1 MDGVSQVGFLPAC
14 MNIYPC
20 QPVLRVDRN
29 NNISTITIMQVIR
42 LKNKFIMTISSSY
55 SYPIN
60 KLLIIVVIKL
70 KAISI
75 TNMN

>member
-29 NNISTITIMQVIR
+29 NNISTITIMQVIG
-42 LKNKFIMTISSSY
+42 LKNKFIMTIS
-55 SYPIN
+55 
-60 KLLIIVVIKL
+60 
-70 KAISI
+70 
-75 TNMN
+75 